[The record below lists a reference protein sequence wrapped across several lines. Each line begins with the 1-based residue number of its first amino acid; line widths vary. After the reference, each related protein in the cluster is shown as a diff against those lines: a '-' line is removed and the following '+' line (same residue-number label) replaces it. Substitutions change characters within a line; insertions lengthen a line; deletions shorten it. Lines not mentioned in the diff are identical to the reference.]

1 MTYRLGVDVGGTF
14 TDLLL
19 HDSDGG
25 RVWLAKTPSTPD
37 DQSRGVLTGIDL
49 ITEQAGIAPA
59 DLDQI
64 LHGTT
69 VATNAVL
76 ERRGARVGL
85 IATDGFRY
93 LLHLAEAW
101 TPGPLFGFMVYDKP
115 EPLVALEDVREAGER
130 VNGKGEITREL
141 DEAAIRQSI
150 VELKDDGVAALTV
163 SLMNSFANPEHE
175 QRIAA
180 IAAEVA
186 PELPLSIS
194 SEIMPEFREYERATT
209 TVVNAYVA
217 PAVKKY
223 LFNLRDGL
231 VANGTTAGLQVV
243 RSDGGLMSLE
253 AASEM
258 PVHTVL
264 SGPAGGVGGATFI
277 GSRAG
282 FDRLLTFDMGG
293 TSTDVAACIGGLPTI
308 TRETRVGDF
317 PVRAPAVEV
326 ESIGAGGGSIAY
338 IQEATGALRVGPE
351 SAGAQPGPA
360 CYGRGGVEPTVT
372 DANVVLGHLP
382 PRLLGG
388 KMELDVEAA
397 YAAVERVS
405 KPLGISVHEAA
416 RGIVDL
422 VNETMLGAL
431 RVVTVQRGHE
441 PTSFAL
447 VSFGGAGGL
456 HANALAELLQSYPL
470 IVPSQSGVLSA
481 LGFIASDVR
490 NEFSHTL
497 ISSVAD
503 LDRDGFATEFGALK
517 NQATAWLTGEGTAE
531 ADQRVEF
538 LVDMRYERQGF
549 EIPVAIEASELQDL
563 DLDALTERFAA
574 VHNQLYGFDLDG
586 GAEVVCL
593 RAVAWGG
600 VDAPDLAAGELGAA
614 DPSVAQNGTHV
625 VHAASGDIDVPTYDR
640 AKLLP
645 GMAIDGYAIVEQYDS
660 TTVVLP
666 GHTAVVDPW
675 QNLIIRPTE
684 ARS

>member
-1 MTYRLGVDVGGTF
+1 MAYRLGVDVGGTF

-25 RVWLAKTPSTPD
+25 RVWLAKTPSTPE
-37 DQSRGVLTGIDL
+37 DQSRGVLNGIAL
-49 ITEQAGIAPA
+49 ITEQAGIEAGA
-59 DLDQI
+59 LDQI

-115 EPLVALEDVREAGER
+115 EPLVALEDVREAPER
-130 VNGKGEITREL
+130 INGSGGVVREL
-141 DEAAIRQSI
+141 DEDAVRTAIT
-150 VELKDDGVAALTV
+150 ELRDDGVAALCV
-163 SLMNSFANPEHE
+163 SLMNSFANPDHE

-186 PELPLSIS
+186 PDLPLSIS
-194 SEIMPEFREYERATT
+194 SEILPEFREYERATT

-217 PAVKKY
+217 PALKKY
-223 LFNLRDGL
+223 LYNLRDGL
-231 VANGTTAGLQVV
+231 AANGTTAGLQVV

-264 SGPAGGVGGATFI
+264 SGPAGGVGGATFV
-277 GSRAG
+277 GDRAG
-282 FDRLLTFDMGG
+282 YDRLLTFDMGG

-326 ESIGAGGGSIAY
+326 ESIGAGGGSIAF
-338 IQEATGALRVGPE
+338 IQAATGALRVGPQ

-388 KMELDVEAA
+388 AMELDVEAA
-397 YAAVERVS
+397 HAAVRRVAD
-405 KPLGISVHEAA
+405 PLGIDVHEAA

-422 VNETMLGAL
+422 VNEAMLGAL
-431 RVVTVQRGHE
+431 RVVTVQRGQE
-441 PTSFAL
+441 PSSFAL

-456 HANALAELLQSYPL
+456 HANALAALLGSYPL

-481 LGFIASDVR
+481 LGFVSSDVR
-490 NEFSHTL
+490 NEVSQTL
-497 ISSVAD
+497 IGSVASLDAGEVRSTFGD
-503 LDRDGFATEFGALK
+503 LTG
-517 NQATAWLTGEGTAE
+517 QATAWLDGEGIAQ
-531 ADQRVEF
+531 ADQRIEY

-549 EIPVAIEASELQDL
+549 EIPVELEAGELGDL
-563 DLDALTERFAA
+563 DLERLAGRFAERHRQ
-574 VHNQLYGFDLDG
+574 VYGFDLEG
-586 GAEVVCL
+586 GAEIVCL

-600 VDAPDLAAGELGAA
+600 VPAPELAPGATGPA
-614 DPSVAQNGTHV
+614 DPSAAQRGTHT
-625 VHAASGDIDVPTYDR
+625 VHAAGGAVEVPTYDR
-640 AKLLP
+640 AQLKP
-645 GMAIDGYAIVEQYDS
+645 GMVFDGYAIVEQYDS

-666 GHTAVVDPW
+666 GHTATVDPYL
-675 QNLIIRPTE
+675 NLIIRPTE